1 MDNNFK
7 YSFNEKRYYTFNYY
21 LKSKYNCKVAK
32 VVLDAGFTC
41 PNRDGKKSF
50 GGCIYCSDKGSGD
63 SNVSLGENLLRQYEE
78 NKKVMNQKWPNDLYI
93 PYFQSFSNTYGPLSK
108 IKAMLEPFLYKDE
121 VCEISI
127 ATRCDCLP
135 DEIIEYLDS
144 ISNIKPI
151 WLELGLQTSNDETG
165 KFINRQYDFSDFKDA
180 LNRLSKTN
188 IKVCVHVLNGL
199 PHETKDDMLKTI
211 MDIKDLKF
219 DAIKIHML
227 HIIKNTTLAD
237 IYEKQ
242 PFEIL
247 TRDDYI
253 DLVVKQLELLKPE
266 VIVER
271 LTGDPIKENLIA
283 PDWILNKTTILNDID
298 KLMRKL
304 DTYQGSKY

>member
-63 SNVSLGENLLRQYEE
+63 SNVSLGEDLLRQYEE

-151 WLELGLQTSNDETG
+151 WLELGLQTSNDKTG

-199 PHETKDDMLKTI
+199 PYETKDDMLKTI

-242 PFEIL
+242 PFEML

-266 VIVER
+266 VVVER

>member
-63 SNVSLGENLLRQYEE
+63 SNVSLGEDLLRQYEE

-151 WLELGLQTSNDETG
+151 WLELGLQTSNDKTG

-199 PHETKDDMLKTI
+199 PYETKDDMLKTI
-211 MDIKDLKF
+211 MDIKVLKF

-242 PFEIL
+242 PFEML

-266 VIVER
+266 VVVER

>member
-1 MDNNFK
+1 MDNDFK
-7 YSFNEKRYYTFNYY
+7 YSFNEKRYHTFNYY

-135 DEIIEYLDS
+135 NEVIEYLDS

-151 WLELGLQTSNDETG
+151 WLELGLQTSNDKTG

-247 TRDDYI
+247 KRDDYI

-266 VIVER
+266 VVVER

>member
-7 YSFNEKRYYTFNYY
+7 YSFNEKRYHTFNYY

-151 WLELGLQTSNDETG
+151 WLELGLQTSNDKTG

-199 PHETKDDMLKTI
+199 PYETKDDMLKTI

-266 VIVER
+266 VVVER

>member
-1 MDNNFK
+1 MENNFK
-7 YSFNEKRYYTFNYY
+7 YSFNEKRYHTFNYY

-127 ATRCDCLP
+127 ATRCDCLL

-151 WLELGLQTSNDETG
+151 WLELGLQTSNDKTG

-266 VIVER
+266 VVVER

>member
-1 MDNNFK
+1 MENNFK
-7 YSFNEKRYYTFNYY
+7 YSFNEKRYHTFNYY

-32 VVLDAGFTC
+32 VILDAGFTC
-41 PNRDGKKSF
+41 PNRDGKKGF
-50 GGCIYCSDKGSGD
+50 GGCIYCSDLGSGD
-63 SNVSLGENLLRQYEE
+63 SNVDLGNSLLKQYET

-93 PYFQSFSNTYGPLSK
+93 PYFQSFSNTYGPLTK
-108 IKAMLEPFLYKDE
+108 IKEMLEPFIHMDE

-135 DEIIEYLDS
+135 DETIEYLDS
-144 ISNIKPI
+144 LTSIKPI

-165 KFINRQYDFSDFKDA
+165 RFINRQYDFADFKDA
-180 LNRLSKTN
+180 LQRLSKTN

-199 PHETKDDMLKTI
+199 PHESKEDMIQTI
-211 MDIKDLKF
+211 KDIKGLKF

-227 HIIKNTTLAD
+227 HIIKNTTLAN

-242 PFEIL
+242 PFKL
-247 TRDDYI
+247 LSRDDYI

-266 VIVER
+266 VIIER

>member
-7 YSFNEKRYYTFNYY
+7 YSFNEKRYHTFNYY

-63 SNVSLGENLLRQYEE
+63 SNVSLGEDLLRQYEE

-253 DLVVKQLELLKPE
+253 GLVVKQLELLKPE
-266 VIVER
+266 VVVER